1 MQVAREISVTAY
13 QRDWRVDMWR
23 GLAIVMIFINHIPNN
38 LFSVLTSGSW
48 GFSDGAELFVFLSG
62 ISIAHVLITRFSHSR
77 RSALSY
83 LAGRS
88 FILYVSHL
96 GLVLAVATI
105 CALFLEATG
114 SDALI
119 QQMRLTAFFRET
131 EVVIRR
137 LITLTYQPAFMDI
150 LPLYVVV
157 MGIAGLMFALFRR
170 HWQLYVLASLSLYGA
185 AAYWRINL
193 PDYPLDRGWYFNPFC
208 WQLIFVSGIIAV
220 LLRDEPAFSRL
231 LRSRALIV
239 ISASMIVLG
248 IVGAAPWAYQGILT
262 DWRPIGA
269 LVAPFLDKQYLS
281 PLRYLHFLAV
291 AHMAYLFVQ
300 ESSSFRT
307 TAIGQALCVIGRNAL
322 PAFALATVLSIS
334 AHAYLEIAGHDVFD
348 EFAIT
353 ALGICMLGVLIT
365 FLHRIKLAMRFVP
378 ETSAFAK

>member
-1 MQVAREISVTAY
+1 MEVIRGISVTASL
-13 QRDWRVDMWR
+13 RDWRVDMWR

-38 LFSVLTSGSW
+38 IFSVLTSGSW

-62 ISIAHVLITRFSHSR
+62 ISIAHVLTTRFSHSR
-77 RSALSY
+77 RSALFY
-83 LAGRS
+83 LAGRG

-96 GLVLAVATI
+96 GLLLAVATI

-150 LPLYVVV
+150 LPLYIVV
-157 MGIAGLMFALFRR
+157 MAISGLMFALFRR
-170 HWQLYVLASLSLYGA
+170 HWQFYVVASLSLYGA
-185 AAYWRINL
+185 ATCWRINL

-208 WQLIFVSGIIAV
+208 WQLIFVSGIITV
-220 LLRDEPAFSRL
+220 LLRDETWFVRL
-231 LRSRALIV
+231 LRSRALIF

-248 IVGAAPWAYQGILT
+248 IIGVAPWAHQGIIS

-269 LVAPFLDKQYLS
+269 LFAPLLDKQYLS

-291 AHMAYLFVQ
+291 AHVAYLFVR
-300 ESSSFRT
+300 EGSSFQT
-307 TAIGQALCVIGRNAL
+307 TAIGQALCIIGRNAL

-353 ALGICMLGVLIT
+353 ALGICMLAVLVT
-365 FLHRIKLAMRFVP
+365 FLHQTKAAIKLVSD
-378 ETSAFAK
+378 TSVLVK